1 MKNKKKKNELTILI
15 GKRISLL
22 RKSLGLSQQDIEDKS
37 SLINGEKSVKYRT
50 LSLIEQGYGE
60 PKITTLYEI
69 SKTLN
74 ISLAYLLDISQE
86 NEATDVQMKSVEI
99 FKRMDNKTQEI
110 ALKILSALI
119 KDKY

>member
-99 FKRMDNKTQEI
+99 FQRMDNKTQEI

>member
-1 MKNKKKKNELTILI
+1 MQSKKKKNDLTILI

-74 ISLAYLLDISQE
+74 VSLAYLLDIFQE
-86 NEATDVQMKSVEI
+86 NKSTEPLTKSINILKQMDEE
-99 FKRMDNKTQEI
+99 TQKL
-110 ALKILSALI
+110 ALKILLTLVE
-119 KDKY
+119 DN

>member
-74 ISLAYLLDISQE
+74 ISLPYLLDFSQE

>member
-1 MKNKKKKNELTILI
+1 M
-15 GKRISLL
+15 L

-99 FKRMDNKTQEI
+99 FQRMDNKTQEI